1 MGGHLRDLYAKRA
14 QRHREQEELD
24 AALAAWVEKQSADNA
39 AELYRKACAYLG
51 IRPVVVDED
60 DEH

>member
-1 MGGHLRDLYAKRA
+1 MTKVPDIYERRTRRD
-14 QRHREQEELD
+14 REQAELD
-24 AALAAWVEKQSADNA
+24 AALARWVEKQSSDNS

-51 IRPVVVDED
+51 VRPVVVDED